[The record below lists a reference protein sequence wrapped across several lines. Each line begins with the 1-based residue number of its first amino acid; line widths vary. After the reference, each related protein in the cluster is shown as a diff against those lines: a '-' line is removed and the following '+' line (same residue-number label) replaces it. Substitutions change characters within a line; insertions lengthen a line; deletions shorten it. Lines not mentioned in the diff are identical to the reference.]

1 MFELSNSSRANL
13 SGLKTNAKLLIYRAI
28 DRSKICF
35 EIKAKDK
42 VESRQNATRSFDVI
56 LGDSNKLEVID
67 AFKQEFRK
75 MQIEGHFCT
84 CENLFEE
91 VDLKNGSQIHFEIH

>member
-1 MFELSNSSRANL
+1 MFKLSNSSRANL
-13 SGLKTNAKLLIYRAI
+13 SGLKTNVKLLIYRTI
-28 DRSKICF
+28 DQSKICF

-42 VESRQNATRSFDVI
+42 VESRQNAARSFDVT
-56 LGDSNKLEVID
+56 LRGSNKLEVID
-67 AFKQEFRK
+67 TFRQEFRK
-75 MQIEGHFCT
+75 LQIEGHFCT